1 MQEDTELRG
10 LALGLGAAYG
20 KSILNGRARVQGATE
35 FRGLALGLGLKVD
48 GWVCLGE
55 AWKDD
60 GWMRVDEDGGGRMG
74 ERGEE
79 GGRSSKK
86 KQNLHMGEGE
96 LVFVIFVFI

>member
-1 MQEDTELRG
+1 MQEDTEFRR
-10 LALGLGAAYG
+10 LALGLGAACG

-60 GWMRVDEDGGGRMG
+60 GWMRVDEDGGR
-74 ERGEE
+74 RG
-79 GGRSSKK
+79 GGRRRRRKEQQEKAEPSHGRGQS
-86 KQNLHMGEGE
+86 
-96 LVFVIFVFI
+96 VFSF